1 MNLNF
6 LDTETR
12 SDILREFAKISV
24 VENIRLIHEISELKK
39 AQAKSLA
46 QIRLGYL
53 DTLTKLQK
61 KLFGRGTETLNK
73 DLRPRRG
80 EDLLAHGGPLNPSDE
95 PGAVKKA
102 KDRDLQ
108 ATDISLYEMDA
119 GELKDE
125 AMTRGH
131 QDSKN
136 SDWKEMKGFYDEAT
150 EVTMVERVYKKVIH
164 RRKKYL
170 FLPSVG
176 TDKEVIVT
184 AKGPSKLTPGCEYS
198 VDFGIA
204 VTCDKFQYHTP
215 LNRQVEQMVQK
226 GLYGITAKTLY
237 GLTAALSSHARRA
250 QVMEKIRQDI
260 FSVPLAV
267 HADETTWPILNNH
280 DSDGYIWTICNMAGA
295 YYRFEPSRSGK
306 IIIEMLKGYTGP
318 VLTDEYSGYNR
329 VKNETKCVLCYCWAH
344 ARRNFYELLE
354 SYPEDCTEILLL
366 IDELFAVEREAGR
379 SFENLKALRETKSR
393 VLADLIQEWL
403 KKKEAKYLLS
413 EHEMGKAIRYLL
425 GHWKAYT
432 VFLEDI
438 RVPLSNNHAE
448 RSLRHSILGRK
459 NFYGSKTIDGA
470 DVAADHYTII
480 ETCKLVDLDPAA
492 YYRYLVDTN
501 NAGGEVLS
509 PLGYVRWLWEQ
520 KKAARALA
528 VAEKSAEA

>member
-6 LDTETR
+6 LDTEAR
-12 SDILREFAKISV
+12 PDILRELARISV
-24 VENIRLIHEISELKK
+24 VENLRLTKEISELKK
-39 AQAKSLA
+39 AQAQSLEQA
-46 QIRLGYL
+46 RLGYL

-61 KLFGRGTETLNK
+61 KLFGQGTEKLNK
-73 DLRPRRG
+73 DLRPRRN
-80 EDLLAHGGPLNPSDE
+80 EDLLAHGGALNPSDE
-95 PGAVKKA
+95 PANQHKA
-102 KDRDLQ
+102 KDRKLT
-108 ATDISLYEMDA
+108 ADISLYAMDDL
-119 GELKDE
+119 ELKDE

-131 QDSKN
+131 QDSKK
-136 SDWKEMKGFYDEAT
+136 SDWKEVNGLYDEAT
-150 EVTMVERVYKKVIH
+150 EITVIERVYKKVIH
-164 RRKKYL
+164 RRKKYI
-170 FLPSVG
+170 FLPSIG
-176 TDKEVIVT
+176 TDKEIIVT

-198 VDFGIA
+198 VDFAIA

-237 GLTAALSSHARRA
+237 GLTDQLSNHARRA

-267 HADETTWPILNNH
+267 HADETTWPILNDH
-280 DSDGYIWTICNMAGA
+280 DSDGYLWTICNMAGA

-306 IIIEMLKGYTGP
+306 IIVEMLKGFSGP
-318 VLTDEYSGYNR
+318 VLSDEFSGYNR

-344 ARRNFYELLE
+344 ARRNFYEILKN
-354 SYPEDCTEILLL
+354 YPEDCTEILLM

-379 SFENLKALRETKSR
+379 SFEKLKILREEKSR
-393 VLADLIQEWL
+393 VLADMIKTWL
-403 KKKEAKYLLS
+403 EKKDAKYLLS
-413 EHEMGKAIRYLL
+413 ENEMAKSIRYLL
-425 GHWKAYT
+425 GHWKEFT
-432 VFLEDI
+432 VFLDDI

-448 RSLRHSILGRK
+448 RSLRHSVLGRK

-480 ETCKLVDLDPAA
+480 ETCKLVELDPAA

-520 KKAARALA
+520 KKAARTAA
-528 VAEKSAEA
+528 AESGAQA